1 MKAAAE
7 QLVQESI
14 ETEKQVEGGLFDFA
28 GEVVLVNN
36 VKLRLGRV
44 CYQTVE
50 LRRG

>member
-7 QLVQESI
+7 QLVQVSI
-14 ETEKQVEGGLFDFA
+14 GTEKQVEGGLFDFA
-28 GEVVLVNN
+28 DEVVLVNN
-36 VKLRLGRV
+36 VKLLLGRV

>member
-7 QLVQESI
+7 QLVQVSI
-14 ETEKQVEGGLFDFA
+14 ETEKQVEEGLFDFA
-28 GEVVLVNN
+28 GEVVPVNN
-36 VKLRLGRV
+36 VKLRLGQV

>member
-7 QLVQESI
+7 QLVQVSI

-28 GEVVLVNN
+28 GEMVLVNN
-36 VKLRLGRV
+36 VKLRLVRV
-44 CYQTVE
+44 CYLTVE